1 MRSTASP
8 SFEFGVEA
16 PAVMPMLMF
25 PSGSHVPSVTVSSAP
40 SGLCVMRPRTVSM
53 QAASSM

>member
-16 PAVMPMLMF
+16 PAVMPMLML
-25 PSGSHVPSVTVSSAP
+25 PSGSQADSVTVSSVP
-40 SGLCVMRPRTVSM
+40 IRLWLMRPRTVSM